1 MGNRVKDKPCY
12 WCGSYDNDNNQV
24 TISEDVPP
32 RWLSG
37 IKKVKEIN
45 CVPQCETCKN
55 NLAPLD
61 YAVNDYFRYGAKV
74 DLDKVERAN
83 LRSNNKGYVSR
94 KIILNGNID
103 YAQSN
108 GCLLLWLRKL
118 LSGLWYK
125 KNDNRFNGLMLILAP
140 WLSFED
146 KYFFVCQ
153 TVIPKE
159 VSRSLLSNIE
169 KHLNFVHEVRDT
181 NKEPFKY
188 TFINSPLLYVPEPFQ
203 LLRFEILDDK
213 CGYCLFIPEIIEAD
227 TSILS
232 SFSDKPPLYINHWLR
247 CDYQNSSFAVDLLNS
262 QKSITLEEVTKRVR
276 L

>member
-1 MGNRVKDKPCY
+1 MSKRTLNKPCF
-12 WCGSYDNDNNQV
+12 WCGAFDNDNNHV

-37 IKKVKEIN
+37 IKKVKEVN

-74 DLDKVERAN
+74 DLDKVERSS
-83 LRSNNKGYVSR
+83 LLSNNKGIVSR

-125 KNDNRFNGLMLILAP
+125 KNEKRFNGLMLILAP
-140 WLSFED
+140 WLSFDDE
-146 KYFFVCQ
+146 FFFISK
-153 TVIPKE
+153 TVIPSKY
-159 VSRSLLSNIE
+159 SWNLLFDIDEHFNIVHNISN
-169 KHLNFVHEVRDT
+169 T
-181 NKEPFKY
+181 NNCPFNY
-188 TFINSPLLYVPEPFQ
+188 LFINSPLLYVPEPLQ
-203 LLRFEILDDK
+203 LLRFAIFEKK
-213 CGYCLFIPEIIEAD
+213 CGYCLFIPETIIGN
-227 TSILS
+227 TSVLS
-232 SFSDKPPLYINHWLR
+232 LFFEKPPLYINHWLR
-247 CDYQNSSFAVDLLNS
+247 CDYRDSSFIVDVLNS
-262 QKSITLEEVTKRVR
+262 QKIVTPEEAAKRVR
-276 L
+276 K